1 MTDAPMLLD
10 ATHVAFDPPT
20 ADRLV
25 RLGATNVVRASDCL
39 VIGPSRRD
47 AAEHNRLRETWLSLS
62 EPHSDRD
69 DPGEKWDRLY
79 SPDVRWEL
87 PVVLWVSVSLHE
99 RVNLW
104 RACSWLRHIGIAC
117 SDVIVAELE
126 FVYGTRTSPP
136 EPPIVPRFNC
146 SASVAD
152 HLDEALLDRLD
163 ESRPWPVER
172 YDRAVRLWESY
183 ADEDPLAFVESCMA
197 GVEGFPELAPLWEL
211 LSCFFPRRT
220 TEGALR
226 LSRFDELILTIL
238 SAEDYKTDVSV
249 FCDRSQSGLDLRGI
263 LSCTGDLFL
272 EDRLS
277 QWARHASSAFVERA
291 PRPNPDEVM
300 KSFVYRL
307 TERGIRLRDEGL
319 EQLTDAPGLPVAGT
333 EAYAPSSP
341 WSLLEDGRLARL

>member
-1 MTDAPMLLD
+1 MLLD

-25 RLGATNVVRASDCL
+25 QLGATNVVRVSDCL

-47 AAEHNRLRETWLSLS
+47 PVEHNRLRETWLALS
-62 EPHSDRD
+62 EDHSDRND
-69 DPGEKWDRLY
+69 SGEKWDRLY

-117 SDVIVAELE
+117 SDVIVTEFE
-126 FVYGTRTSPP
+126 FVYGTRASPP
-136 EPPIVPRFNC
+136 ESPIVPRFNC

-152 HLDEALLDRLD
+152 HLDKVLLDRLD
-163 ESRPWPVER
+163 ESCPWPVER

-183 ADEDPLAFVESCMA
+183 TDEDPLAFVESCMA
-197 GVEGFPELAPLWEL
+197 GVEGFPELAPLWGL
-211 LSCFFPRRT
+211 LSCFFPRKT

-249 FCDRSQSGLDLRGI
+249 FCDKSQSGLDLREI

-277 QWARHASSAFVERA
+277 QWARHDSSAAVERA
-291 PRPNPDEVM
+291 PGPKPPNAGYPMPSD
-300 KSFVYRL
+300 VYRL
-307 TERGIRLRDEGL
+307 TEHGMRLRDKGL
-319 EQLTDAPGLPVAGT
+319 AQLSDAPRLPVAGT
-333 EAYAPSSP
+333 EAYSLAAP
-341 WSLLEDGRLARL
+341 WVLLEDGRLARL